1 MVNPLNQ
8 NELAD
13 FVANSIVPS
22 VPGGIGENRLVDLV
36 PDMINSV
43 FNIQGVQ
50 AGRLF
55 DKDGGMVIEP
65 LGADHLVSRKDS
77 AVDRYVVRVDIIV
90 DRADISH
97 GALREIDQK
106 VGGQL
111 KLW

>member
-13 FVANSIVPS
+13 FVSENIVPS
-22 VPGGIGENRLVDLV
+22 IPGGIGENAIVDLV
-36 PDMINSV
+36 PNMLNSV

-55 DKDGGMVIEP
+55 DKDGEIVIEP
-65 LGADHLVSRKDS
+65 LGADHLVARKDS

-90 DRADISH
+90 DRANVAH
-97 GALREIDQK
+97 NALREIDQK